1 MKNKPLIYVLL
12 CLLPNLIFS
21 QGEKDWWYFGFNAGV
36 HFVSNVPIPLSN
48 GKVNTKEG
56 CATISNLNGDLLF
69 YTDGITVW
77 TKNHTVMP
85 NGTGL
90 KGDPSSTMSSMCIPL
105 PGSTN
110 QYYIFTTPAKA
121 EDGLY
126 YSIVDLSLNNGLG
139 EIVSGKKN
147 VMLMDRTCEKVTA
160 VKNTNNTGYWI
171 LAHSFPGNE
180 YHAYQLTSTGLN
192 ASAVISAIGVSL
204 PSTNT
209 STSIGYMKFSPL
221 GNKLAVAHT
230 FAANGLLE
238 VFDFNANTGILSPDF
253 AIAGNGFNAYGIEF
267 SANGQ
272 YLYVSTLSSPYK
284 VFQLD
289 MFTPPNQ
296 TVAKTLIHT
305 DSTHQLG
312 SLQIGPNDKIYVAV
326 KDDST
331 LDVINT
337 PILGGTACN
346 YQKAAVNLGTD
357 AYLSLPNFVQGL
369 FIPPNLSGNTVCMG
383 NTIVLSGA
391 AVPNGTSYQWA
402 GPNSFFLQQ
411 ITATI
416 SGASVADAG
425 DYYFSAFDANG
436 ILLFNDTVTIT
447 VNPTYQ
453 VNVQDT
459 FCRGGTYI
467 LPDGTS
473 TTQPGYYDVLL
484 MSSQGCDSL
493 VKVDLY
499 QTPAPVYMLNDTF
512 CQGGTYL
519 LPNGTSVE
527 NAGFYTVE
535 LNPINGC
542 TDIYQVNL
550 YQRPAPVSI
559 VNDTFCQGTT
569 YILPN
574 GTSVNVAGNY
584 PVTISTPQGCD
595 SLVTTQ
601 LYMRPAPNL
610 TLGADKTICEGTN
623 TTFSAPN
630 GFVSYIW
637 NGNTNQNQSVF
648 VAAQMGQYWVQAQNA
663 EGCWASDTV
672 EIVGFYP
679 KPQHFL
685 PQDSFLCNNNTGEQI
700 FVKINGF
707 LSYLW
712 GNGSTQ
718 NSLSIQDTGNYYLT
732 VENNFHCFGT
742 DTFHVKQACP
752 LEIYFPNA
760 FTPNRDGNNDIFSVI
775 GQGIDFLELHIFDA
789 WGRLIV
795 TLHSPQEVWDGT
807 HQGKDAPEG
816 VYTFKVEAASILGQK
831 LKRGGT
837 ITLIR

>member
-1 MKNKPLIYVLL
+1 MKNILLIYVII

-21 QGEKDWWYFGFNAGV
+21 QGEKNWWYFGFNAGL
-36 HFVSNVPIPLSN
+36 HFVNNVVTPVYD

-56 CATISNLNGDLLF
+56 CATISDLNGDLLF
-69 YTDGITVW
+69 YTDGIKVW

-90 KGDPSSTMSSMCIPL
+90 KGDPSSSMSSMCIPM
-105 PGSTN
+105 PGSASK
-110 QYYIFTTPAKA
+110 YYVFTTPAKA

-139 EIVSGKKN
+139 DIVAGKKN
-147 VMLMDRTCEKVTA
+147 VMLMDKTCEKVTA
-160 VKNTNNTGYWI
+160 VKNASNTGYWI
-171 LAHSFPGNE
+171 LAHYFPGNE
-180 YHAYQLTSTGLN
+180 YHAYLLTSSGLN
-192 ASAVISAIGVSL
+192 VSGIISTVGVSL
-204 PSTNT
+204 PSTNP
-209 STSIGYMKFSPL
+209 STGIGYMKFSPL

-230 FAANGLLE
+230 YAANGLLE
-238 VFDFNANTGILSPDF
+238 VFDFDANTGILTPNVS
-253 AIAGNGFNAYGIEF
+253 IAGDGFNVYGIEF

-272 YLYVSTLSSPYK
+272 YLYVTTLSPPYK
-284 VFQLD
+284 LFQLD
-289 MFTPPNQ
+289 MFTPAGQ
-296 TVAKTLIHT
+296 TMATTLIHT

-312 SLQIGPNDKIYVAV
+312 ALQIGPDDKIYVAV

-331 LDVINT
+331 IDVINS
-337 PILGGTACN
+337 PILGGAACN
-346 YQKAAVNLGTD
+346 YQKAAISLGRD

-369 FIPPNLSGNTVCMG
+369 FIPPNLSGNAVCIG

-391 AVPNGTSYQWA
+391 AVPNGTNYQWT
-402 GPNSFFLQQ
+402 GPNSFFLPQ

-416 SGASVADAG
+416 SGASAADAG
-425 DYYFSAFDANG
+425 GYYFSAFDANG
-436 ILLFNDTVTIT
+436 LLLFNDTVTIT
-447 VNPTYQ
+447 VNPNY
-453 VNVQDT
+453 VINLQDT

-473 TTQPGYYDVLL
+473 ATQPGNYDVLL
-484 MSSQGCDSL
+484 VSSQGCDSL
-493 VKVDLY
+493 LKINLY
-499 QTPAPVYMLNDTF
+499 QTPSPIYVLNDTF
-512 CQGGTYL
+512 CQGETYL

-527 NAGFYTVE
+527 NAGFYSVE
-535 LNPINGC
+535 LNSGNGC
-542 TDIYQVNL
+542 IDIYQVNL
-550 YQRPAPVSI
+550 YE
-559 VNDTFCQGTT
+559 
-569 YILPN
+569 
-574 GTSVNVAGNY
+574 
-584 PVTISTPQGCD
+584 
-595 SLVTTQ
+595 
-601 LYMRPAPNL
+601 RPAPNID
-610 TLGADKTICEGTN
+610 LGADKTICEGTS
-623 TTFSAPN
+623 TTFSAPS
-630 GFVSYIW
+630 GFVAYVW
-637 NGNTNQNQSVF
+637 NGNVNQNQSVF
-648 VAAQMGQYWVQAQNA
+648 AASVIGTYWVQVQDTQ
-663 EGCWASDTV
+663 GCWAGDTV

-700 FVKINGF
+700 YLKVNGF

-718 NSLSIQDTGNYYLT
+718 NSLSIQDTGSYYLT
-732 VENNFHCFGT
+732 VENQFHCFGT

-760 FTPNRDGNNDIFSVI
+760 FTPNRDGNNDVFEVI

-789 WGRLIV
+789 WGRLIT
-795 TLHSPQEVWDGT
+795 TLHSPQEVWDGK